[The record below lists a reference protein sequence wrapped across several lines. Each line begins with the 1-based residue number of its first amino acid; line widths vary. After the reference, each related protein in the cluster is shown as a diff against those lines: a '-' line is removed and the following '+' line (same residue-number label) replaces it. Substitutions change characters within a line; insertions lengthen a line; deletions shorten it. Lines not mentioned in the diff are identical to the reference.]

1 MKLDLYLIPYAKINS
16 RIYLNVIA
24 KTIKFWRGKKKRI
37 EPLPIQANS

>member
-24 KTIKFWRGKKKRI
+24 KTIKFWRGKKKK
-37 EPLPIQANS
+37 E